1 MMTIIKTKYSIGDE
15 VYVIDFSRGVVTKGY
30 VSRKLIQVISDEETY
45 VFLDI
50 EDVNSR
56 PIVQQVNENFVFKTK
71 EELKQWVEQIV
82 KQLTIYT
89 SNTNTPVEEILMA
102 ITPVTIYIN
111 VNVIFVESHNKS
123 DKGDYNIKH
132 SFYGGDSVASCIY
145 LQHFTEKLCDY
156 TTFS

>member
-71 EELKQWVEQIV
+71 EELKEWVEQIV
-82 KQLTIYT
+82 K
-89 SNTNTPVEEILMA
+89 
-102 ITPVTIYIN
+102 
-111 VNVIFVESHNKS
+111 
-123 DKGDYNIKH
+123 
-132 SFYGGDSVASCIY
+132 
-145 LQHFTEKLCDY
+145 
-156 TTFS
+156 

>member
-30 VSRKLIQVISDEETY
+30 VSRKIIQVISDEETY

-71 EELKQWVEQIV
+71 QELKEWVEQIV
-82 KQLTIYT
+82 K
-89 SNTNTPVEEILMA
+89 
-102 ITPVTIYIN
+102 
-111 VNVIFVESHNKS
+111 
-123 DKGDYNIKH
+123 
-132 SFYGGDSVASCIY
+132 
-145 LQHFTEKLCDY
+145 
-156 TTFS
+156 

>member
-15 VYVIDFSRGVVTKGY
+15 VYVIDFSRGVVAKGY

-89 SNTNTPVEEILMA
+89 SNTNTPVEEILMV

-111 VNVIFVESHNKS
+111 VNIIFVESHNKA
-123 DKGDYNIKH
+123 DKGDITSNIPSTGEIVLLVMILILVK
-132 SFYGGDSVASCIY
+132 INI
-145 LQHFTEKLCDY
+145 
-156 TTFS
+156 

>member
-15 VYVIDFSRGVVTKGY
+15 VYVIDFSRGGVAKGY

-71 EELKQWVEQIV
+71 EELKEWVEQIV
-82 KQLTIYT
+82 K
-89 SNTNTPVEEILMA
+89 
-102 ITPVTIYIN
+102 
-111 VNVIFVESHNKS
+111 
-123 DKGDYNIKH
+123 
-132 SFYGGDSVASCIY
+132 
-145 LQHFTEKLCDY
+145 
-156 TTFS
+156 

>member
-30 VSRKLIQVISDEETY
+30 VSRKLIQVISDEDTY

-71 EELKQWVEQIV
+71 EELKEWVEQIV
-82 KQLTIYT
+82 K
-89 SNTNTPVEEILMA
+89 
-102 ITPVTIYIN
+102 
-111 VNVIFVESHNKS
+111 
-123 DKGDYNIKH
+123 
-132 SFYGGDSVASCIY
+132 
-145 LQHFTEKLCDY
+145 
-156 TTFS
+156 